1 MASPDNVQIRYI
13 DELLGSASM
22 LDAVES
28 AAIAEAWASG
38 AIAEWVAIGGVR
50 GTLAELVAGE
60 SKLAAELIGWLE
72 HGTIP
77 QGDMDWVADV
87 GQHTII
93 GAAQLTQESRRG
105 EVGLILEYVAPSGDR
120 HDLSATLFE
129 GTLAGLVIG
138 PEGLADAARED
149 ERDGLNVEYV
159 DPQEAIEL
167 IRHAAA
173 EGMGDLS
180 EAAEATLP
188 LLLSRLGMGDEHL
201 RDTSVGDRT
210 LPERDLEDD
219 RYAARVLTSALR
231 DVFAEPM
238 PAPVEAAMR
247 SFRARVATRDPDA
260 LTLFGV
266 AGIDASTELSPHVF
280 LKLVGAYLAPSDLTA
295 HTDAQFAALIDLE
308 PADWLGVILGMS
320 RASVGIDVDG
330 DVLVTF
336 INRAP
341 EVTTTIPSAD
351 RPVISW
357 TFEQMLFGWQ
367 VTGVLDDA
375 GAVSDVARWLLPHAA
390 QAVWAP
396 I

>member
-1 MASPDNVQIRYI
+1 MASLDNLQIRFI

-22 LDAVES
+22 LDEVES

-38 AIAEWVAIGGVR
+38 AIAEWAAIGGVR
-50 GTLAELVAGE
+50 GGLAKLVVGE
-60 SKLAAELIGWLE
+60 STLAAELISWLE
-72 HGTIP
+72 LGTVP
-77 QGDMDWVADV
+77 QGDADWVADV
-87 GQHTII
+87 GRHEVI
-93 GAAQLTQESRRG
+93 GAAQLTQQARSG
-105 EVGLILEYVAPSGDR
+105 EIGLILEYVAPSGDR

-149 ERDGLNVEYV
+149 KRDGLSVEHI
-159 DPQEAIEL
+159 DPQVAIDL
-167 IRHAAA
+167 IRTAAE
-173 EGMGDLS
+173 EGMGELS

-188 LLLSRLGMGDEHL
+188 LLLSRLGMSDEHFV
-201 RDTSVGDRT
+201 DAPVIDRA
-210 LPERDLEDD
+210 LPERDLDDD
-219 RYAARVLTSALR
+219 RYAVRVLTSALR
-231 DVFAEPM
+231 EVFAEPM
-238 PAPVEAAMR
+238 PTAVEAVMR
-247 SFRARVATRDPDA
+247 SFRARVATRDPDV

-266 AGIDASTELSPHVF
+266 AGIDTSIELSPHVF
-280 LKLVGAYLAPSDLTA
+280 LKLVGAYLAPIDLGA

-308 PADWLGVILGMS
+308 SADWLGVILGMS
-320 RASVGIDVDG
+320 RAPVGTDVDG

-341 EVTTTIPSAD
+341 EVTTTIPKGDVA
-351 RPVISW
+351 VIAW

-390 QAVWAP
+390 RAVWAP
-396 I
+396 T

>member
-1 MASPDNVQIRYI
+1 MASLDNVQIRFI

-22 LDAVES
+22 LDDVES

-38 AIAEWVAIGGVR
+38 AIAEWAAIGGAR
-50 GTLAELVAGE
+50 GALAELVVSE
-60 SKLAAELIGWLE
+60 SKLAAQLISWLE
-72 HGTIP
+72 LGTVP
-77 QGDMDWVADV
+77 QGDAGWVADV
-87 GQHTII
+87 GRHDVI
-93 GAAQLTQESRRG
+93 GAAQLTQEARPG
-105 EVGLILEYVAPSGDR
+105 EIGLILEYVAPSGDR

-149 ERDGLNVEYV
+149 ERDGLSVEHI
-159 DPQEAIEL
+159 DPQMAIDL
-167 IRHAAA
+167 IRTAAE
-173 EGMGDLS
+173 EGMGELS

-188 LLLSRLGMGDEHL
+188 LLLSRLGMSDEHL
-201 RDTSVGDRT
+201 VDVSVVDRT
-210 LPERDLEDD
+210 LPERDLDDD

-231 DVFAEPM
+231 EVFAEPM
-238 PAPVEAAMR
+238 PTGVEAVMR
-247 SFRARVATRDPDA
+247 SFRASVATGDPDA

-266 AGIDASTELSPHVF
+266 AGIDTSIELGPNVF
-280 LKLVGAYLAPSDLTA
+280 LKLVGAYLAPVDLGA

-308 PADWLGVILGMS
+308 SADWLGVVLGMS
-320 RASVGIDVDG
+320 RAPIGIDVDG

-341 EVTTTIPSAD
+341 EVTTTIPKAD
-351 RPVISW
+351 APVIAW

-390 QAVWAP
+390 RAVWAP
-396 I
+396 T